1 MPLSQPGLHAAFEQA
16 GQTPGSGRYLLQLF
30 VTGMTS
36 RSARA
41 VDNLRTIC
49 DERLEG
55 RYDLEVIDIY
65 QQPDAPRVSRS
76 SRLRPSSRSC
86 RYPCGGSSATCRIA
100 NGWCSASISFASSE
114 GKHDA

>member
-55 RYDLEVIDIY
+55 RYDFEVIDIY
-65 QQPDAPRVSRS
+65 QQPELTKGEQIIAAPTLIKKLPLPMR
-76 SRLRPSSRSC
+76 RLIGDLSNRQRLLLGLDLI
-86 RYPCGGSSATCRIA
+86 R
-100 NGWCSASISFASSE
+100 E
-114 GKHDA
+114 L

>member
-16 GQTPGSGRYLLQLF
+16 GQTTGSGRYLPQLF

-65 QQPDAPRVSRS
+65 QLPELTKGEQIIAAPTLIKNLPR
-76 SRLRPSSRSC
+76 
-86 RYPCGGSSATCRIA
+86 PCGGSSATCRIA
-100 NGWCSASISFASSE
+100 NGCCSASISSASSE